1 MQTALF
7 ASDENDVNNRK
18 IGSVDAFGFIF
29 VQDKPMF
36 QEPSLLRKAVDWC
49 SIPTSSWESNVLK
62 NPVGAMFLRI
72 SRNSERIIAVLSQH
86 RKPAQVAWGIAIGMM
101 LGLVPKDNLVAIS
114 LVAVLACLRVNQL
127 AGCGMAIA
135 MSVLGGWFSP
145 ITSYVGSCVLEQ
157 PLVFSGIVF
166 LYRYPLLPW
175 ACLENSLVSGGI
187 GIGLVTLLPTY
198 AVCRRSF
205 SKAEQQLE
213 SSALEQV
220 ANEAIQYRKS
230 VADQSRS
237 RKEKSSPSLK
247 LLSEDKPGAMVVGE
261 QPSVGSTSLALLAG
275 SEAVDAKPSNPVAY
289 QRMEHKSKQRTIPM
303 IFTGEIMPDG
313 HDTFLRETV
322 IEVVRYRRPAKPA
335 GGPSKNK
342 LDTPALT
349 QTQGISM
356 PIGNASTIGTN
367 ESVTKGLPAMNKAT
381 PIEQSIAFDAGHTPS
396 QTSNRDESLKYLL
409 WHINGSRESVR
420 KSSEKTA

>member
-1 MQTALF
+1 
-7 ASDENDVNNRK
+7 
-18 IGSVDAFGFIF
+18 
-29 VQDKPMF
+29 
-36 QEPSLLRKAVDWC
+36 
-49 SIPTSSWESNVLK
+49 
-62 NPVGAMFLRI
+62 MFLRI
-72 SRNSERIIAVLSQH
+72 SRNSKRIIAVLSQH
-86 RKPAQVAWGIAIGMM
+86 RKPVQIAWGIAIGMM

-114 LVAVLACLRVNQL
+114 LVALLACLRVNQL
-127 AGCGMAIA
+127 AGCGMAIV

-145 ITSYVGSCVLEQ
+145 ITSYVGSYLLEQ
-157 PLVFSGIVF
+157 PLVSSGIVF

-175 ACLENSLVSGGI
+175 ACLENSLVLGGI
-187 GIGLVTLLPTY
+187 GFGLVTLVPTY
-198 AVCRRSF
+198 AICRRSF
-205 SKAEQQLE
+205 FQAEQQLD

-237 RKEKSSPSLK
+237 RKEKSSPSFK
-247 LLSEDKPGAMVVGE
+247 LLSEENADAMVVGE
-261 QPSVGSTSLALLAG
+261 QPSVETTSLALLTG
-275 SEAVDAKPSNPVAY
+275 SEDVEAKPLIPVAY

-322 IEVVRYRRPAKPA
+322 IEVVRYRRPAKPT

-342 LDTPALT
+342 LDSPAAT

-356 PIGNASTIGTN
+356 PIGNASTIGTK
-367 ESVTKGLPAMNKAT
+367 ESVNKGLSAMNKAT
-381 PIEQSIAFDAGHTPS
+381 PVEQSIAYDAGHTPS
-396 QTSNRDESLKYLL
+396 QTGNRDESLRYLL